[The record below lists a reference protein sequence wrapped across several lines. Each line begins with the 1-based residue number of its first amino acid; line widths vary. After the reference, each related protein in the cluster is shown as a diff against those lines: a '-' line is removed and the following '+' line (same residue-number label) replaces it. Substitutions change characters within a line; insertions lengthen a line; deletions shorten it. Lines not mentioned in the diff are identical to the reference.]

1 MDDFDTKTIISDDT
15 LVRNVELFKH
25 GDMDDKKCSECD
37 LSSILHPHPKK
48 HHCDLIVHKK
58 EFSGHL
64 AENEIRIS
72 E

>member
-1 MDDFDTKTIISDDT
+1 MDDFDTKTIISDET

-25 GDMDDKKCSECD
+25 GDMDDKKCSECG

-58 EFSGHL
+58 NSPDIWLKMKLELG
-64 AENEIRIS
+64 
-72 E
+72 